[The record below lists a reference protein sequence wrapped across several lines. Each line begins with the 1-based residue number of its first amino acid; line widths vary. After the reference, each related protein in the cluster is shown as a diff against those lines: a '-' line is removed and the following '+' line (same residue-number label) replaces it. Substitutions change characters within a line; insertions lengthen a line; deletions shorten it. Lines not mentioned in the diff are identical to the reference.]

1 MGMANV
7 EQGTKKT
14 KYERDEKNVAEK
26 SVIRLDNGIVLVFQ
40 KDTEYNSC
48 ESRE

>member
-1 MGMANV
+1 MGTANV
-7 EQGTKKT
+7 EQGKKKT

-26 SVIRLDNGIVLVFQ
+26 LIIRIDNGIVLVFQ
-40 KDTEYNSC
+40 KDTEYNSY